1 MLEIYQNALP
11 THKIYAQWEKIAKE
25 HNFGAYCLFCG
36 IVREEGG
43 ISGLSFDLYEPLLIR
58 WFNQWE
64 KIAKEKKIILC
75 MAHSRGDV
83 FNGESSYMSA
93 ILSSNRKNA
102 LMLYEDFI
110 EDFKHNAP
118 IWKYDLKEG
127 RRIYAKERSH
137 ALQGSGILTQEK

>member
-11 THKIYAQWEKIAKE
+11 THKIYIQWETIAKE

-43 ISGLSFDLYEPLLIR
+43 IDGLSFDLYEPLLTQ
-58 WFNQWE
+58 WFNQWK
-64 KIAKEKKIILC
+64 KIATEKGLIIC

-127 RRIYAKERSH
+127 KRIYAKDRSYM
-137 ALQGSGILTQEK
+137 LQGSGILA